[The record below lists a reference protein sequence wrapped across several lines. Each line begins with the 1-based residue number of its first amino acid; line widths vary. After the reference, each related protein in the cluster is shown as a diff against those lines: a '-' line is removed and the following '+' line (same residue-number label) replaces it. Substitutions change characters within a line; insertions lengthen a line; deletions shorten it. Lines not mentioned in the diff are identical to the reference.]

1 MDQPV
6 KNNGTYDH
14 RSKEHKLSKGG
25 SDAPK
30 TTEKKFQKAFKTKNR
45 PGK

>member
-1 MDQPV
+1 MKNPV
-6 KNNGTYDH
+6 KSNGTYDH
-14 RSKEHKLSKGG
+14 RSKEYKRSKGG

-30 TTEKKFQKAFKTKNR
+30 TTEKNFKKVLKAKNK